1 MSLAWATEQ
10 QENCPKVV
18 NGREEKQY
26 DAILEGTPHFSPD
39 SRRVAYAAGVGDKQ
53 FVVVDEREEK
63 QYDAILEGTPHFS
76 PDSRRVAYAAGVGDK
91 QFVVA
96 DGREEKQYDAILEGT
111 PLFSPDSQR
120 VAYAARLFK
129 RILVFKVAT
138 RYVVVLDAVP
148 VDAEDLEGCRH
159 DLDAAPF
166 ITFDSPDR
174 FRCVALMKGGAF
186 YLLEEQVV

>member
-1 MSLAWATEQ
+1 
-10 QENCPKVV
+10 
-18 NGREEKQY
+18 
-26 DAILEGTPHFSPD
+26 
-39 SRRVAYAAGVGDKQ
+39 VAYAAGVGDKQ

-63 QYDAILEGTPHFS
+63 QYDGITTVPLFS
-76 PDSRRVAYAAGVGDK
+76 PDSRRVAYVAGVGDK
-91 QFVVA
+91 QFVVVN
-96 DGREEKQYDAILEGT
+96 GREEKQYDAILEGT

-148 VDAEDLEGCRH
+148 VDAEDLEGRRH